1 MAQFSKFG
9 CITLLFNLFQLC
21 NKSLFRRDGLIGIR
35 GEFYVINQCALRFGW
50 EKSNQRFAQSCRVGR
65 LAGAD
70 GAGGKPCVFC
80 DIFIKINH
88 IGAVQY
94 AKKGSLVVFFS
105 QPGEMNDTLL
115 NEALIVSILHPER
128 KSLDPQAVFFIIV
141 FNRADVVQ
149 LQ

>member
-1 MAQFSKFG
+1 MPRKAV
-9 CITLLFNLFQLC
+9 LL
-21 NKSLFRRDGLIGIR
+21 
-35 GEFYVINQCALRFGW
+35 Y
-50 EKSNQRFAQSCRVGR
+50 
-65 LAGAD
+65 
-70 GAGGKPCVFC
+70 
-80 DIFIKINH
+80 
-88 IGAVQY
+88 
-94 AKKGSLVVFFS
+94 FFS